1 MKLLLSVNLLMKTVN
16 IRAVLAF
23 SDIMSSRSDLCG
35 NINTLHCPAIRSHSQ
50 DIHQEYYKT
59 IITHMDCMD
68 CLAMPS
74 SSSQTVIL
82 CIKHQEDEKSEPYI
96 DRKITLEA
104 CIREQEL
111 DTDSDGEF

>member
-1 MKLLLSVNLLMKTVN
+1 
-16 IRAVLAF
+16 
-23 SDIMSSRSDLCG
+23 
-35 NINTLHCPAIRSHSQ
+35 
-50 DIHQEYYKT
+50 
-59 IITHMDCMD
+59 MDCMD